1 MWWQP
6 CERAYT
12 ASATVRL
19 PWAARDASF
28 RPYRRIGKDPEAA
41 VLPPQEPARPPKANR
56 NSSRNLC
63 RVVDREK

>member
-41 VLPPQEPARPPKANR
+41 VLPP
-56 NSSRNLC
+56 
-63 RVVDREK
+63 